1 MSNNHTIVMAQ
12 KTKSGNKEPPYV
24 SYFGRGCF
32 LFRAIFNDL
41 IIMFID
47 EDNKDRS
54 GWSTSSTTDY
64 SVSEVDQF
72 NVAFLNGQYIKKIML
87 FTHTCVVINL

>member
-1 MSNNHTIVMAQ
+1 
-12 KTKSGNKEPPYV
+12 
-24 SYFGRGCF
+24 
-32 LFRAIFNDL
+32 
-41 IIMFID
+41 MFID

-72 NVAFLNGQYIKKIML
+72 NLAFLNGQYIKKIML
-87 FTHTCVVINL
+87 FTHTRVILNLCDFLLRNTQIKYFECFKHFCTGEVQNIGTT